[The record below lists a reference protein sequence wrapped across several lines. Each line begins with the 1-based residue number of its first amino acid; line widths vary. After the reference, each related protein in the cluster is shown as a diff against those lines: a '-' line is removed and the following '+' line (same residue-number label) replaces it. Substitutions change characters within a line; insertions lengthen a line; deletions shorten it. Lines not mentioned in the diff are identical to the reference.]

1 MDFEMTDKP
10 ISVHPLAVV
19 NMTDQ
24 YTRVRCGSS
33 ALPSDAPVMGLLLG
47 ADGIIYDS
55 HELSQTDTVAPQ
67 VALHQAVFP
76 QHQVVGWYRVA
87 SEPGPEDYHL
97 TQQLQSLYAP
107 QQSFVLALL
116 TVEDEESSKE
126 LPLSFFQLGDCA
138 LLALEKWE
146 LSTNPAERI
155 ALEHSVRSSEDQRS
169 SLQDLQHAYA
179 MIQERLMILE
189 QYLLQEGPQDPE
201 ILRQI
206 QSLFLSAPVAAGGTA
221 KSSSTTMMAQ
231 LATWT
236 RMTDAILSYTGK
248 IRALQDAATSNLPR
262 GGDSHR
268 FGLMSQY

>member
-1 MDFEMTDKP
+1 
-10 ISVHPLAVV
+10 
-19 NMTDQ
+19 MTDQ

-33 ALPSDAPVMGLLLG
+33 ALPADAPVMGLLLG

-87 SEPGPEDYHL
+87 SEAGPEDYQL

-116 TVEDEESSKE
+116 TVEDEESKE
-126 LPLSFFQLGDCA
+126 LPLSFFQLGDQA

-155 ALEHSVRSSEDQRS
+155 ALEHSVRSSGEQRS

-189 QYLLQEGPQDPE
+189 QYLLQDGPLDPE

-221 KSSSTTMMAQ
+221 KSNSTTMMAQ

-236 RMTDAILSYTGK
+236 RMTDALLSYTGK
-248 IRALQDAATSNLPR
+248 IKALQDAATSNPPR

-268 FGLMSQY
+268 FGLMSQF